1 MHGVQRPGEERAFG
15 YEERGLAC
23 GAAAEGEDAV
33 GVGFARVAGD
43 DGVESVGEVSWVE
56 GRVGERGRESGEGKR
71 MGGKRAGEV
80 DGKAGRW
87 TRMGKRIVGRK
98 KGVGKDTV
106 MIHLA
111 PNEGISYP

>member
-1 MHGVQRPGEERAFG
+1 MHGVQRPGKERAFG

-43 DGVESVGEVSWVE
+43 DGVESGGGVSWVG
-56 GRVGERGRESGEGKR
+56 GRVGESGEGKR
-71 MGGKRAGEV
+71 VGGKRAGEV

-87 TRMGKRIVGRK
+87 TRMGKRIVERK
-98 KGVGKDTV
+98 KGLGE
-106 MIHLA
+106 I
-111 PNEGISYP
+111 P